1 MDMGKQGHRCDRVKG
16 HSVRGSN
23 TPGMDQQKL
32 SSKGESDMSR
42 RRGTDLDPLVS
53 GEMLGS
59 Q

>member
-1 MDMGKQGHRCDRVKG
+1 MDMGKQGHRGDRVKG
-16 HSVRGSN
+16 HSVRGSS

-32 SSKGESDMSR
+32 SCEGESDMSR
-42 RRGTDLDPLVS
+42 RRGTDTEPLVS